1 MEDNDILSIDFN
13 ILWAVSCSD
22 VISPSGTGI
31 EHACC
36 FCCLGDMLLQLLES
50 VTEARKLE
58 VESGY
63 QWKQT
68 KHLLKYIKNQERE
81 IARTERSAEVRGGRG
96 Q

>member
-1 MEDNDILSIDFN
+1 MDCFLFGCH
-13 ILWAVSCSD
+13 LTVS
-22 VISPSGTGI
+22 TGI
-31 EHACC
+31 EYACC
-36 FCCLGDMLLQLLES
+36 YCCLGDMLLQLPEM

-81 IARTERSAEVRGGRG
+81 IARTERSGVGGVSDKNMWVWPVRRLFGWGR
-96 Q
+96 